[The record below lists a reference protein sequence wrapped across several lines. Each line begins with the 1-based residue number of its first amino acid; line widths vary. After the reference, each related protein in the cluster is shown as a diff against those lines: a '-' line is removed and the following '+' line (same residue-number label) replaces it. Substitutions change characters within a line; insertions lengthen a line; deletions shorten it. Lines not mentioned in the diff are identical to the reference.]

1 MLLVDV
7 NALNGSRYEAGR
19 HFRLV
24 SSAQFPRRLAMAIKT
39 IMAGLSGG
47 TASNGAGEIA
57 CRLAARFGAHLTALH
72 VRPDVSGM
80 VFAAGAEGL
89 AAAAA
94 IHWTTDAAESLAARQ
109 AQVEADFAATAHRH
123 RLSLATSTETSTS
136 PRAAWEEQTGDVSR
150 IIAARA
156 RFFDLVVLGRSD
168 RVIDAPYSDVIEQT
182 LIRSGRPVLLAPAA
196 PPEALGETVAFAWN
210 GSAQAVR
217 GLVAAFPFLL
227 QATQTLV
234 ITVGDDGA
242 TNSNEL
248 LDYLRRHGIGAALKQ
263 VKPVAGAGL
272 GGQLLSAAREEGA
285 DLLALGGYGQAPWRQ
300 ALFGGT
306 TNELVGVSL
315 LPLLLAH

>member
-1 MLLVDV
+1 
-7 NALNGSRYEAGR
+7 
-19 HFRLV
+19 
-24 SSAQFPRRLAMAIKT
+24 MAIKT
-39 IMAGLSGG
+39 IMAALSGG
-47 TASNGAGEIA
+47 TASNGACEIA
-57 CRLAARFGAHLTALH
+57 CRLAARFGALLTALH

-80 VFAAGAEGL
+80 VIAAGAEGL
-89 AAAAA
+89 ATAAAV
-94 IHWTTDAAESLAARQ
+94 HWTMEAAEALTARQ
-109 AQVEADFAATAHRH
+109 AQVEADFTATALRH
-123 RLSLATSTETSTS
+123 YLSVAASVETPAS
-136 PRAAWEEQTGDVSR
+136 PSAVWEEQMGDVSR

-168 RVIDAPYSDVIEQT
+168 RVIAAPHSDAIEQT
-182 LIRSGRPVLLAPAA
+182 LIHSGRPVLVAPAA
-196 PPEALGETVAFAWN
+196 PPEVLGETVAFAWN

-217 GLVAAFPFLL
+217 ALVAALPFLR
-227 QATQTLV
+227 QAKQALV

-242 TNSNEL
+242 TNSDEL
-248 LDYLRRHGIGAALKQ
+248 QVYLRRHGIAAALKP
-263 VKPVAGAGL
+263 VTPVAGAGL

>member
-1 MLLVDV
+1 
-7 NALNGSRYEAGR
+7 
-19 HFRLV
+19 
-24 SSAQFPRRLAMAIKT
+24 MAIKT
-39 IMAGLSGG
+39 IMAGMSGG
-47 TASNGAGEIA
+47 SASNGTGEIA

-80 VFAAGAEGL
+80 VIAAGAEGL

-94 IHWTTDAAESLAARQ
+94 ISWTIDTAESLAARQ
-109 AQVEADFAATAHRH
+109 AQAEADFTATAFRH
-123 RLSLATSTETSTS
+123 RLSVGTGVETSAS
-136 PRAAWEEQTGDVSR
+136 PGAVWEEQTGDVSG

-168 RVIDAPYSDVIEQT
+168 RVIDAPHSDAIEQT

-217 GLVAAFPFLL
+217 GLVAALPFLR
-227 QATQTLV
+227 QARRTLV
-234 ITVGDDGA
+234 IIVGDDGT
-242 TNSNEL
+242 TNSDEL
-248 LDYLRRHGIGAALKQ
+248 LVYFRKHGIAAVLKQ
-263 VKPVAGAGL
+263 VRPVAGAGL